1 MWGASN
7 LALGIFSGW
16 IYYRCLIISS
26 KSPGIYLFD
35 AWIFVQW
42 LLGGWSYGM
51 AECICV
57 KKKLTLWYI
66 YLDLPSPS
74 SVIFM
79 LVLVIFFGLLHFFDT
94 YSDYCLLIYGKLGQ
108 LALSLFFSLWFL
120 RLDLFGYL
128 RIFEVGTSIL
138 DYYRWY
144 FVGTILVQEGKWDT
158 WSFVS
163 RWIILWII
171 WCVGTSVIFEI
182 FMWYLGRSLVA
193 DSWR

>member
-1 MWGASN
+1 MFDHFLEVSWN
-7 LALGIFSGW
+7 LFI
-16 IYYRCLIISS
+16 
-26 KSPGIYLFD
+26 D
-35 AWIFVQW
+35 TWIFVQW
-42 LLGGWSYGM
+42 LLGGSSYGM

-79 LVLVIFFGLLHFFDT
+79 LVLVIF
-94 YSDYCLLIYGKLGQ
+94 SDYCISLILIRIIVYWYMVSWG
-108 LALSLFFSLWFL
+108 SLHYHYFSACDSFDWIY
-120 RLDLFGYL
+120 LDIYAF
-128 RIFEVGTSIL
+128 FEVGTSIL

-144 FVGTILVQEGKWDT
+144 FGGTILVQEGKWDT

-182 FMWYLGRSLVA
+182 FMWYFGRSLVA